1 MKSFS
6 EQRQKRGS
14 KGSKMYHGSP
24 SKIKPNIII
33 VKVLQLDPYTLGAYF
48 LKGDGGY
55 PYYRPLIQALEREDQ
70 WCKKLKISMTVR
82 RREYGG
88 EVGDAIKVKVKDMHL
103 NWHMFLRFLDE
114 GELGKSRDIG
124 QRWGE
129 QLAGAMNL
137 FFRKQRAN
145 DSNRNNFAQ
154 EKYIFRGM
162 AENIEKLSDHIVQMD
177 VVAVVQ
183 VLFKDSVKNKMA
195 FENEELMELLF
206 PGVANPELLFE
217 DFM

>member
-14 KGSKMYHGSP
+14 EGSKMYHGSP

-137 FFRKQRAN
+137 F
-145 DSNRNNFAQ
+145 SVNN
-154 EKYIFRGM
+154 
-162 AENIEKLSDHIVQMD
+162 VQMIVIAITLHKKNTFF
-177 VVAVVQ
+177 VVWLRILKNSPII
-183 VLFKDSVKNKMA
+183 LFKWM
-195 FENEELMELLF
+195 L
-206 PGVANPELLFE
+206 
-217 DFM
+217 